1 MQSFKAN
8 YFTHYNHNL
17 KERRIYIDSMFT
29 VLNKVEDQYSYEY
42 THSIFSLAGVLQE
55 EKKYNQAFRV
65 YYHGR
70 NVAKANKDNCS
81 MSEFSNAL
89 GVIRYRQEQY
99 LKAIRFL
106 KQANEEIQLCES
118 GTFLHQFIQPQSIL
132 NTIALCFEKSG
143 KTDSA
148 AHYYGLAA
156 TPNRAPKIQYSLLP

>member
-42 THSIFSLAGVLQE
+42 THSIFSLAGVFQE

-65 YYHGR
+65 YYQGR

-99 LKAIRFL
+99 LKAIPLL
-106 KQANEEIQLCES
+106 KQANEETHLCES
-118 GTFLHQFIQPQSIL
+118 STFLHQFIQPQSIL

-156 TPNRAPKIQYSLLP
+156 TPNRAP